1 MMATFPRVVVPGDSV
16 ELPES
21 PDTVIKLGPG
31 LRLHAEDNN
40 SCAIVTTAGVLR
52 HREPNDYWVDITSK
66 RPLAAQGELVIGI
79 VTNNPGENYQVD
91 IGTPASAR
99 LNGLAFEAATR
110 RNRPRLEN
118 GDIVY
123 ARVVLANKDMEPELT
138 CVNSSG
144 KAGGMGPLTG
154 GLLRECPLGLC
165 RRLLRKGCT
174 VLQELGSR
182 QKFEI
187 AVGMNGRLWVKAPQP
202 SDTII
207 VANSILASE
216 YMSDKQIK
224 RMVERL
230 YAK

>member
-110 RNRPRLEN
+110 RNRPRLEVHVKPSFY
-118 GDIVY
+118 IIS
-123 ARVVLANKDMEPELT
+123 AQLSMFRMAILCTLA
-138 CVNSSG
+138 
-144 KAGGMGPLTG
+144 
-154 GLLRECPLGLC
+154 LC
-165 RRLLRKGCT
+165 L
-174 VLQELGSR
+174 
-182 QKFEI
+182 
-187 AVGMNGRLWVKAPQP
+187 
-202 SDTII
+202 
-207 VANSILASE
+207 
-216 YMSDKQIK
+216 QIK
-224 RMVERL
+224 IWSL
-230 YAK
+230 SSPA